1 MDDGNAEV
9 SDKLSDNVLSSNPES
24 SSHYQG
30 STSINIAT
38 IDLPKSTRTCTH
50 THTCNPPGPV
60 AAHTHTCYHTHTQV
74 IASNDDDIKHTNSK
88 PGRPSGNREAVRK
101 YREKKKA
108 RTAFLEEEVEKL
120 RLSNRELVRKLQG
133 KAVLEAELS
142 RLRSIL
148 SCLKG
153 KIDNELGVFPFLKER
168 TTSLHC
174 QNNFP
179 CFQPH
184 DRN

>member
-1 MDDGNAEV
+1 MDDGNAEL

-24 SSHYQG
+24 SSHYKG
-30 STSINIAT
+30 STSMNT
-38 IDLPKSTRTCTH
+38 DLSRSTRTCTH

-60 AAHTHTCYHTHTQV
+60 AVHTHTCYHTHTQV
-74 IASNDDDIKHTNSK
+74 IASNDDDREHTNSK
-88 PGRPSGNREAVRK
+88 SGRPSGNREAVRK

-120 RLSNRELVRKLQG
+120 RMSNRELVKRLQG

-142 RLRSIL
+142 RLRNIL

-153 KIDNELGVFPFLKER
+153 KIDNEMGVSPFLK
-168 TTSLHC
+168 
-174 QNNFP
+174 
-179 CFQPH
+179 
-184 DRN
+184 

>member
-30 STSINIAT
+30 STSMNIAT
-38 IDLPKSTRTCTH
+38 TDLSRSTRTCTH

-60 AAHTHTCYHTHTQV
+60 AVHTHTCYHTHTQV
-74 IASNDDDIKHTNSK
+74 TASSNDDAIEHPNSK

-101 YREKKKA
+101 YREKKKE
-108 RTAFLEEEVEKL
+108 RIAFLEEEVEKL
-120 RLSNRELVRKLQG
+120 RLSNRKLVRKLQG
-133 KAVLEAELS
+133 KAALEAELS

-153 KIDNELGVFPFLKER
+153 KIDNELGVLAFPKER
-168 TTSLHC
+168 TSSLH
-174 QNNFP
+174 
-179 CFQPH
+179 
-184 DRN
+184 